1 MAVQCVLVGKGKDDV
16 FIAVYGETTFD
27 KVLKAYNENKVV
39 QVIYQNRIYYLDN
52 TTVVDSPEAFS
63 FISSFSNQNDEIG
76 EIKHYVIS
84 LMTGDSWSGPFL
96 QNSTPATHAKTH
108 AKNGTDPLAPADIG
122 AMELSENILK
132 QSNEDIT
139 SQVAQALSKNLV
151 PFSGGTMT
159 GLLNVLTP
167 VGDSNATTKKYVDDA
182 LSEKIG
188 MNGIGDLH
196 VWRKTVVTKDPVPE
210 VPGSYTLGNATITN
224 LARMTSNGYNAYAA
238 NILVSKEIKV
248 NLDGSVE
255 LVSPTSRQMIVSGSS
270 ESYTIDVNSDEL
282 LGAGNRYF
290 TPSKDSESNS
300 SRCTLLIPPGTVYYV
315 APGTTYMT
323 AERSI
328 GFTSAFNAAQLVTG
342 VPGTPAIPA
351 GTTTTYPVSTNRN
364 AYQEGNDAKPAGYTL
379 GEVVM
384 GSFRAGAT
392 NYTISYSYEAAS
404 ELTVSDDGR
413 TVSMTS
419 PSAGSFGFMGGLEP
433 GADPAK
439 IRAFML
445 GKFVRCTAKGDQLN
459 EAPDTKYPFNTIP
472 SDIVYIPSN
481 AQITMANG
489 DVLVDR
495 YQPVT
500 GYAAIPANTTIEY
513 LGCLGEKK
521 QIEYV
526 SYIGTGAGRS
536 ESAPV
541 TLSFS
546 FPPKII
552 LFLGQYSTDNLYYS
566 YFRPYFAQ
574 DRDAWFMSTLH
585 VVMDLVPTEYTHYIG
600 FGCYTSF
607 GPYGKK
613 SADGKKLYWYA
624 PNTSDVPG
632 NQSGV
637 RYDYLA
643 LG

>member
-16 FIAVYGETTFD
+16 FTAVYGETTFD

-63 FISSFSNQNDEIG
+63 FISTFSNQNDETG
-76 EIKHYVIS
+76 EIKHYVIN

-96 QNSTPATHAKTH
+96 QKSTPATHANTH
-108 AKNGTDPLAPADIG
+108 AKDGTDPLVPADIG

-188 MNGIGDLH
+188 MDGIGDLH
-196 VWRKTVVTKDPVPE
+196 VWKKTVVNSQEIPAKYELGELQT
-210 VPGSYTLGNATITN
+210 GSFPFVGADYVTWESGTPIVADDGTVSLKTSASSNVNFNSNLNDLKGTYCKPNTTSGIFSANQVIFIPSNAN
-224 LARMTSNGYNAYAA
+224 F
-238 NILVSKEIKV
+238 
-248 NLDGSVE
+248 
-255 LVSPTSRQMIVSGSS
+255 IV
-270 ESYTIDVNSDEL
+270 
-282 LGAGNRYF
+282 AGNTRNVDAY
-290 TPSKDSESNS
+290 
-300 SRCTLLIPPGTVYYV
+300 
-315 APGTTYMT
+315 
-323 AERSI
+323 
-328 GFTSAFNAAQLVTG
+328 QLVIG
-342 VPGTPAIPA
+342 HPYQPA
-351 GTTTTYPVSTNRN
+351 GITTTYPVSSNRN
-364 AYQEGNDAKPAGYTL
+364 AYQEGSDAKPAGYTL
-379 GEVVM
+379 GDVVS

-419 PSAGSFGFMGGLEP
+419 PSVGSFGFMGGLEP
-433 GADPAK
+433 GDDPAK

-574 DRDAWFMSTLH
+574 GRDAWFMSTLH
-585 VVMDLVPTEYTHYIG
+585 VVMDLVPTEYTRYIG

-613 SADGKKLYWYA
+613 STDGKKLYWYA

>member
-16 FIAVYGETTFD
+16 FTAVYGETIFD

-63 FISSFSNQNDEIG
+63 FISAFSNQNDETG

-96 QNSTPATHAKTH
+96 QNSTPATHANTH
-108 AKNGTDPLAPADIG
+108 AKDGTDPLTPADIG

-188 MNGIGDLH
+188 MDGIGDLY

-351 GTTTTYPVSTNRN
+351 GTTTTYPVSTNPN
-364 AYQEGNDAKPAGYTL
+364 AYQEGDDGKPAGYTL
-379 GEVVM
+379 GDVVT
-384 GSFRAGAT
+384 GNFELAYST
-392 NYTISYSYEAAS
+392 NYPRQFNVAESVTVDEAGNITLNSPVVYSFYTNDIGDSRDLIKGKFFTRTDNSPSWVKYETIYYIPADAVISYVSTWYE
-404 ELTVSDDGR
+404 
-413 TVSMTS
+413 
-419 PSAGSFGFMGGLEP
+419 
-433 GADPAK
+433 
-439 IRAFML
+439 I
-445 GKFVRCTAKGDQLN
+445 
-459 EAPDTKYPFNTIP
+459 
-472 SDIVYIPSN
+472 
-481 AQITMANG
+481 
-489 DVLVDR
+489 DR
-495 YQPVT
+495 YQLVT
-500 GYAAIPANTTIEY
+500 GYAAIPAGTTIKY
-513 LGCLGEKK
+513 LGKLGDKARV
-521 QIEYV
+521 QVV
-526 SYIGTGAGRS
+526 SYVGTGTYGADNPCSLTFDFAPMFILIAGTDSFAMCIGNSAVTCYRMLYSNFPQNITTRS
-536 ESAPV
+536 NHGK
-541 TLSFS
+541 TISFYQTT
-546 FPPKII
+546 PDYGTI
-552 LFLGQYSTDNLYYS
+552 
-566 YFRPYFAQ
+566 AQ
-574 DRDAWFMSTLH
+574 CNS
-585 VVMDLVPTEYTHYIG
+585 
-600 FGCYTSF
+600 
-607 GPYGKK
+607 
-613 SADGKKLYWYA
+613 
-624 PNTSDVPG
+624 
-632 NQSGV
+632 SGV
-637 RYDYLA
+637 TYNVIA
-643 LG
+643 IS

>member
-1 MAVQCVLVGKGKDDV
+1 MAVQCILVGKGKDDV

-63 FISSFSNQNDEIG
+63 FISAFSNQNDETG

-96 QNSTPATHAKTH
+96 QNSTPATHARTH

-188 MNGIGDLH
+188 MDGIGDLH

-210 VPGSYTLGNATITN
+210 VPGSYTLGSATITN

-351 GTTTTYPVSTNRN
+351 GTTTTYPVSTNPN

-379 GEVVM
+379 GEVVT
-384 GSFRAGAT
+384 GSFRMSDTTPRNAYLYKYANSVAVKENGEVVLQNPEAV
-392 NYTISYSYEAAS
+392 NFNSDSYIGYES
-404 ELTVSDDGR
+404 TVLSL
-413 TVSMTS
+413 V
-419 PSAGSFGFMGGLEP
+419 A
-433 GADPAK
+433 
-439 IRAFML
+439 
-445 GKFVRCTAKGDQLN
+445 GKFLYYYGRDSMAADSS
-459 EAPDTKYPFNTIP
+459 APDTQPPFNATP
-472 SDIVYIPSN
+472 SEIVYVP
-481 AQITMANG
+481 ADAAITATNTYPTG
-489 DVLVDR
+489 FYLDK

-500 GYAAIPANTTIEY
+500 GYAAIPAGTTIEY
-513 LGCLGEKK
+513 LGKLGDKARV
-521 QIEYV
+521 QVV
-526 SYIGTGAGRS
+526 SYVGTGTYG
-536 ESAPV
+536 ESNPCSL
-541 TLSFS
+541 TFD
-546 FPPKII
+546 FPPKIVI
-552 LFLGQYSTDNLYYS
+552 FIDYVHTSGTSRGNHYVNNYSNIYYEMTRMTTEKLTD
-566 YFRPYFAQ
+566 
-574 DRDAWFMSTLH
+574 D
-585 VVMDLVPTEYTHYIG
+585 YTQNNG
-600 FGCYTSF
+600 FGGYSSQL
-607 GPYGKK
+607 YGKK
-613 SADGKKLYWYA
+613 ANGGKTIIWYA
-624 PNTSDVPG
+624 QSDSDYQG
-632 NQSGV
+632 NSAGFI
-637 RYDYLA
+637 YTYL
-643 LG
+643 GIG